1 MRLLA
6 FAGLLS
12 AAVAGVVGNFS
23 NASDSRMNNSSSGS
37 YGSSQGHSASIPS
50 QAGTGIRSSRAVR
63 RHKRI
68 SPKVGTSAEE
78 AETPASISN
87 VSQSFINVSSQEV
100 RNASEH
106 SGKTEAQDMRTI
118 TDKELEMER
127 QIEGLKNSVDSM
139 ESTGAKKNNI
149 MNKNKV
155 LATQAQD
162 MKTPERNL

>member
-1 MRLLA
+1 
-6 FAGLLS
+6 
-12 AAVAGVVGNFS
+12 
-23 NASDSRMNNSSSGS
+23 MN
-37 YGSSQGHSASIPS
+37 
-50 QAGTGIRSSRAVR
+50 
-63 RHKRI
+63 
-68 SPKVGTSAEE
+68 
-78 AETPASISN
+78 
-87 VSQSFINVSSQEV
+87 QSFINVSSREV

>member
-12 AAVAGVVGNFS
+12 AAVAGVVG
-23 NASDSRMNNSSSGS
+23 
-37 YGSSQGHSASIPS
+37 SSQGHSASIPS
-50 QAGTGIRSSRAVR
+50 QAGTGIRNAGSRAVR

-155 LATQAQD
+155 LATQAQN